1 LPDEKITKAVEEA
14 IKSAKPRKFTETVE
28 MAINLKEIDMSIP
41 KNRIKE
47 DIIIPHGKGKEVKVA
62 IICGKEMAEKAKGVA
77 DLIILPE
84 ELESYAEDKKKTK
97 KLANSYD
104 FFVAEAP
111 LMPTIGRVLGKALGP
126 RGKMPKPLPP
136 GSDPSGIIE
145 ALRKT
150 VSLNSKDKLV
160 VHAPVGRADMAPE
173 QIAENIEAILKR
185 LTTKLERGS
194 YNIKSAYVKTTM
206 GPSVRII

>member
-1 LPDEKITKAVEEA
+1 MPDEKITKAVEEA

>member
-1 LPDEKITKAVEEA
+1 MPDEKITKAVEEA

-47 DIIIPHGKGKEVKVA
+47 DIIIPHGKGKQVKVA

-84 ELESYAEDKKKTK
+84 ELETYAEDKKKTK
-97 KLANSYD
+97 ELANSYD

-111 LMPTIGRVLGKALGP
+111 LMPTIGKVLGKALGP

-136 GSDPSGIIE
+136 GSDPTGIIE
-145 ALRKT
+145 SLRKT

-160 VHAPVGRADMAPE
+160 VHAPVGRADMPPE

-185 LTTKLERGS
+185 LNTKLERGS